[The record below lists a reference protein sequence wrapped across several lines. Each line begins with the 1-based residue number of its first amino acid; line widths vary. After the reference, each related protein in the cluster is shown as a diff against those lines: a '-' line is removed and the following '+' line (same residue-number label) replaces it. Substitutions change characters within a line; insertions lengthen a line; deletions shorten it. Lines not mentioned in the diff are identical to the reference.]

1 MTPLFHLAPSAIRLS
16 RRFAFPGACSVKLAT
31 TSELTMADPPS
42 AQSDEMDA
50 VSIDSDRAEP
60 GAADAN
66 RLVRP
71 LRVKSAS
78 GKVTNAL
85 ALVAGHH
92 DLATLEWGGTGAAPM
107 IVLDYGRDVGG
118 IPVFDALAFPMAHRH
133 YAPFTAKVSL
143 SCYQAA
149 TDASFSRLAF
159 QPEPAARSASLTS
172 SSSALQVDG
181 HNGEAQKNA
190 TALGGTC
197 ERCPPAGATLTWGP
211 DGEHAPNRGDRN
223 RPVRSPEAGPDIYCR
238 GPWTED
244 GWQNASTQ
252 FIH

>member
-42 AQSDEMDA
+42 TQSDEMDA

-66 RLVRP
+66 RLVLEVSVP
-71 LRVKSAS
+71 AGTSA
-78 GKVTNAL
+78 
-85 ALVAGHH
+85 
-92 DLATLEWGGTGAAPM
+92 
-107 IVLDYGRDVGG
+107 
-118 IPVFDALAFPMAHRH
+118 
-133 YAPFTAKVSL
+133 TA
-143 SCYQAA
+143 
-149 TDASFSRLAF
+149 
-159 QPEPAARSASLTS
+159 LTS

-197 ERCPPAGATLTWGP
+197 ERCPPAGATFTWGP

-223 RPVRSPEAGPDIYCR
+223 RPVRSPEAGPGIYCR
-238 GPWTED
+238 GL
-244 GWQNASTQ
+244 GQRIVGKNASTQ